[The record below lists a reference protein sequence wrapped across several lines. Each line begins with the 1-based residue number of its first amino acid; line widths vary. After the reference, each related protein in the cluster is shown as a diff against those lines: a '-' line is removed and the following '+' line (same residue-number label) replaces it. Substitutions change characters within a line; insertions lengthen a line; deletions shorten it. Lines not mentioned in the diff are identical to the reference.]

1 LIDPSRF
8 VYVSYYGHDELID
21 IIRDELVLHG
31 FGEKQIIFEKP
42 AKFAQVGD
50 YFAVY
55 MPNTKILSVDRVGKA
70 KTLSYGEMSTGDFV
84 QSDKF
89 IFSVDLSKRIRTK

>member
-1 LIDPSRF
+1 MIDPSRF
-8 VYVSYYGHDELID
+8 VYVSYHGHDELVD

-31 FGEKQIIFEKP
+31 FSEKQIIFEKP

-55 MPNTKILSVDRVGKA
+55 SPGSQTLYVDQVGK
-70 KTLSYGEMSTGDFV
+70 TETVSYGGMERGEFV
-84 QSDKF
+84 QSDNF
-89 IFSVDLSKRIRTK
+89 IFSVDLSNRI

>member
-55 MPNTKILSVDRVGKA
+55 MPNTETLSVDRVGKA
-70 KTLSYGEMSTGDFV
+70 KTLSYGGMSTGDFV
-84 QSDKF
+84 ESDNF
-89 IFSVDLSKRIRTK
+89 VFSVDLSKRIRTK

>member
-1 LIDPSRF
+1 MIDPSRF

-55 MPNTKILSVDRVGKA
+55 MPNTKILSVDQVGKA

-84 QSDKF
+84 QSDNF
-89 IFSVDLSKRIRTK
+89 VFSVDLSKRIRTK

>member
-1 LIDPSRF
+1 MIDPSRF
-8 VYVSYYGHDELID
+8 VYVSFHGHDELID

-31 FGEKQIIFEKP
+31 FNEKQIIFEKP

-55 MPNTKILSVDRVGKA
+55 MPNTKTLYVDEVGKA
-70 KTLSYGEMSTGDFV
+70 KTLSYGMSQGDFV
-84 QSDKF
+84 SSKKF
-89 IFSVDLSKRIRTK
+89 LFSIDLSSFDGK